1 MSKLPLV
8 FSDASIS
15 KSTTTLAVYSSNL
28 CISHIVSLPRVF
40 SPDVAEELALKLAFT
55 LTKGINCHYFVDN
68 RQVADKY
75 PQANWIPRELNTAAD
90 TLSKQHTTFTPLGTT
105 SIASFIQANY
115 PLPKK
120 LKLVASI
127 RNLKADISVLVKDS
141 LAKRLLNAIL
151 TRDERPMQ
159 YRTTIAK
166 ATTLKQAELV
176 QILRVYQNKTLK
188 RFQ

>member
-15 KSTTTLAVYSSNL
+15 KTATTLAVYSSNL
-28 CISHIVSLPRVF
+28 AISYTISLPRVF
-40 SPDVAEELALKLAFT
+40 SSDAAEELALKLAFT

-68 RQVADKY
+68 KQVANKY
-75 PQANWIPRELNTAAD
+75 PQVNWIPRELNTAAD
-90 TLSKQHTTFTPLGTT
+90 TLSKQHTTFTSLGTT

-127 RNLKADISVLVKDS
+127 RNLKADISILVKDS

-151 TRDERPMQ
+151 TRDERPTQ

-176 QILRVYQNKTLK
+176 QILRTYRNKTLK
-188 RFQ
+188 RLQ

>member
-28 CISHIVSLPRVF
+28 AISYTISLPRVF
-40 SPDVAEELALKLAFT
+40 SSVVAEELALKLAFT
-55 LTKGINCHYFVDN
+55 LTKEVNCHYFVDN
-68 RQVADKY
+68 KQVADKY
-75 PQANWIPRELNTAAD
+75 PQVNWIPRELNTAAD

-105 SIASFIQANY
+105 SVASFIQANY
-115 PLPKK
+115 PLNHK
-120 LKLVASI
+120 LRLIAAITGLEASI
-127 RNLKADISVLVKDS
+127 ITLVKHT

-159 YRTTIAK
+159 HRTTIAK

-176 QILRVYQNKTLK
+176 QILRTYQNKTLK
-188 RFQ
+188 RF